1 MIYFILIYFYV
12 WEYLNVKIISSTLFT
27 DEFLFK
33 TDELLN
39 FSTFFSKKNSTYLQV
54 NLRSLSYKSHL
65 GLLLVIRV
73 TQRMEMISSL
83 GIKSLGVW
91 LFYLWMVW
99 SSICLFVI
107 KKFFIFPILDT
118 YCKVVLKCYIV
129 IKFVYSILNSL
140 FVWYC

>member
-1 MIYFILIYFYV
+1 MIYLILIYFYV

-39 FSTFFSKKNSTYLQV
+39 FSTFFFQKNNSTYLQV

-118 YCKVVLKCYIV
+118 YWKVVLKCYIV

-140 FVWYC
+140 FV

>member
-39 FSTFFSKKNSTYLQV
+39 FSTFFSKKIYSTYLQV
-54 NLRSLSYKSHL
+54 NLRSLSYKSYI

-107 KKFFIFPILDT
+107 KKFFVFPILDT

-140 FVWYC
+140 FV

>member
-1 MIYFILIYFYV
+1 MIYFILICFYV

-33 TDELLN
+33 TDELWISLH
-39 FSTFFSKKNSTYLQV
+39 FFPKIKNSTYLQV
-54 NLRSLSYKSHL
+54 DLRSLSYKSHL
-65 GLLLVIRV
+65 RLLLVIRV

-107 KKFFIFPILDT
+107 KKFFIFPILYT

-140 FVWYC
+140 FV

>member
-39 FSTFFSKKNSTYLQV
+39 FSTFFSIKNNSTYLQV
-54 NLRSLSYKSHL
+54 NLRSLSNKSYL

-73 TQRMEMISSL
+73 TQRMEMISSF
-83 GIKSLGVW
+83 GIKNLGVW

-99 SSICLFVI
+99 SSICLFI
-107 KKFFIFPILDT
+107 INFFFVFPILDT

-129 IKFVYSILNSL
+129 IKFDYSILNSL
-140 FVWYC
+140 FF

>member
-140 FVWYC
+140 FVQYC